1 MSFLSLE
8 GSVGLCGRNNPID
21 VAVIQRLLIS
31 YFKQSNKVKDRPA
44 AKISPFF
51 RTDGECTQELFDL
64 VKKFQAEAIGMK
76 YPDGR
81 VDPLG
86 KTFKQMTSQMKPIL
100 TSVKEFLF
108 GPDPGN
114 TGVLTKVNPEKL
126 RKFFIKQTG
135 LGLTTTNGED
145 LLGFFNFLQNDPDIQ
160 DIRWA
165 AYILATVHHET
176 TFSFKVNKIEDGKGG
191 NKKYAENIQVVD
203 HLGCRGPKNV
213 VYANGYY
220 GRGYVQLTHRDNYLA
235 IGRAFGI
242 GDELYI
248 NPDKAF
254 EPEIAYFATSYGMR
268 NGTFTQGFHKLSDYI
283 IGKKCNYKEAR
294 QIINGKDR
302 WMEIAKKAKKI
313 EILLRLCAVSP
324 ADSYAILF
332 L

>member
-1 MSFLSLE
+1 VSFLSLE

-21 VAVIQRLLIS
+21 VAVVQRLLIS

-51 RTDGECTQELFDL
+51 RIDAECTQDLIDL

-86 KTFKQMTSQMKPIL
+86 KTFKQITSKIKSIL

-108 GPDPGN
+108 GPAPVH
-114 TGVLTKVNPEKL
+114 TGVLTKVNPEKF

-145 LLGFFNFLQNDPDIQ
+145 LLGFFKFLQNDPDIQ

-176 TFSFKVNKIEDGKGG
+176 TFSFKVNKREDGKG
-191 NKKYAENIQVVD
+191 
-203 HLGCRGPKNV
+203 
-213 VYANGYY
+213 
-220 GRGYVQLTHRDNYLA
+220 
-235 IGRAFGI
+235 
-242 GDELYI
+242 
-248 NPDKAF
+248 
-254 EPEIAYFATSYGMR
+254 
-268 NGTFTQGFHKLSDYI
+268 
-283 IGKKCNYKEAR
+283 
-294 QIINGKDR
+294 
-302 WMEIAKKAKKI
+302 
-313 EILLRLCAVSP
+313 
-324 ADSYAILF
+324 
-332 L
+332 